1 MDANADYEEGHL
13 TVAAIRVLSHQH
25 EGRPPTEDEIAD
37 LLQISREW
45 VGVLVRALE
54 KAGVVRALTGPF
66 ETRVE
71 VLDHRKL
78 ENLPHQDDQAG
89 VDEELREFSAKK
101 RKEEEKL
108 QKLFGG
114 DMLKKQDEKMDK
126 LADQLMGFKPKP
138 PKSAPFLEESPED
151 DH

>member
-1 MDANADYEEGHL
+1 MDLKASYEEGHL
-13 TVAAIRVLSHQH
+13 TVAAIRVLSHRH
-25 EGRPPTEDEIAD
+25 EGRPPSEDEIAD
-37 LLQISREW
+37 LLKISREW

-54 KAGVVRALTGPF
+54 EAGVVRALTGPF

-78 ENLPHQDDQAG
+78 EDLPRKDTQAG
-89 VDEELREFSAKK
+89 VDEELREFSARK

-108 QKLFGG
+108 QKLFGS

-138 PKSAPFLEESPED
+138 PKSAPFFKESPED
-151 DH
+151 